1 MAAKAST
8 VRAALALK
16 GLSTPCCYR
25 FPSSLRPLYFS
36 ITSSSIPSSFS
47 SSFSSFASF
56 SPSSS
61 SPVSLFNDS
70 GHVDRDLKLRTS
82 PNRLRSSELA
92 DPHFAHIP
100 VDIDSNYRHFDV
112 DRDSASTTR
121 SSGTPTSAASAA
133 DTIKGTAQFGCS
145 EFHVQKLSAFASVNL
160 FPAAV
165 TKDIH
170 CLGSSLTQA
179 LHGRQLCDQR
189 LSALGSVLFPPAALP
204 ACSYVANA
212 EFSWP
217 QMLRAQ
223 QKVVVEGE
231 GRGLPELRLAREAE
245 VLALFN
251 PAGWPADPVTVVEE
265 AYCPGVESS
274 ESPMVTATK
283 RTYQPSNIKRKRT
296 HGFLARKET
305 VGGRRVLAR
314 RRAKG
319 RRRLAV

>member
-1 MAAKAST
+1 MSAMAST
-8 VRAALALK
+8 VSAALALK

-25 FPSSLRPLYFS
+25 FPFSLRPLYFS

-47 SSFSSFASF
+47 LSFSSFASF

-61 SPVSLFNDS
+61 PVSLFNDS
-70 GHVDRDLKLRTS
+70 GCYYHHFDRDFKLRTS
-82 PNRLRSSELA
+82 QNRLRSSELA

-121 SSGTPTSAASAA
+121 SSGTPPSAA

-145 EFHVQKLSAFASVNL
+145 EFHVQKLSAFGSVNL

-189 LSALGSVLFPPAALP
+189 VSALGSVLFPPAALP

-231 GRGLPELRLAREAE
+231 DRGLPELRLAREAE